1 MGRGRASLS
10 DAMQLFEA
18 SLAICRET
26 DHRPEITYRL
36 MFLGHISNSM
46 GRYEA
51 AQGYLHEALDLA
63 RQLASKA
70 ETAWILSGMGE
81 TLLGLEQTQAAR
93 TYLLEAV

>member
-1 MGRGRASLS
+1 
-10 DAMQLFEA
+10 
-18 SLAICRET
+18 
-26 DHRPEITYRL
+26 

-63 RQLASKA
+63 RQLGSKA

-81 TLLGLEQTQAAR
+81 TLLGRKTTPPEPIYRKPSRSPKRFQMS
-93 TYLLEAV
+93 